1 MITAGSQHL
10 KKVELGEGEQFA
22 AGAHCSARG
31 KLARPIE
38 EEAADVVHLLL
49 VLLLLLR
56 CHCRPPQTPPRRA
69 QLHRKHSAQYAS
81 FIINVASLCFTTFS
95 SRLYLDCNGQK
106 IIRIA
111 TILLTCSTLSSLPWC
126 LARAAPIRF
135 TCLVATLWKP
145 PSAICS
151 QCVPGCPLSSSM
163 GLLGF
168 ALANP
173 TPPVPPRAT

>member
-38 EEAADVVHLLL
+38 EEAAGVVHLLL

-56 CHCRPPQTPPRRA
+56 CHCRPPRTPLRCA

-81 FIINVASLCFTTFS
+81 FIINVASLCSITFTS
-95 SRLYLDCNGQK
+95 SVHGHLPLASCQSDSHSILLRLSDLVRLYLY
-106 IIRIA
+106 
-111 TILLTCSTLSSLPWC
+111 
-126 LARAAPIRF
+126 
-135 TCLVATLWKP
+135 
-145 PSAICS
+145 
-151 QCVPGCPLSSSM
+151 
-163 GLLGF
+163 
-168 ALANP
+168 
-173 TPPVPPRAT
+173 

>member
-56 CHCRPPQTPPRRA
+56 CHCTMCC
-69 QLHRKHSAQYAS
+69 LYSMFS
-81 FIINVASLCFTTFS
+81 FQPNKV
-95 SRLYLDCNGQK
+95 RL
-106 IIRIA
+106 
-111 TILLTCSTLSSLPWC
+111 TLKFL
-126 LARAAPIRF
+126 F
-135 TCLVATLWKP
+135 
-145 PSAICS
+145 
-151 QCVPGCPLSSSM
+151 
-163 GLLGF
+163 
-168 ALANP
+168 
-173 TPPVPPRAT
+173 

>member
-22 AGAHCSARG
+22 AGAHCSVRG

-38 EEAADVVHLLL
+38 EEAAGVVHLLL

-81 FIINVASLCFTTFS
+81 FIINVASLCSITFTS
-95 SRLYLDCNGQK
+95 SVHGHLPLASCQSDSRSITQ
-106 IIRIA
+106 II
-111 TILLTCSTLSSLPWC
+111 
-126 LARAAPIRF
+126 
-135 TCLVATLWKP
+135 
-145 PSAICS
+145 
-151 QCVPGCPLSSSM
+151 
-163 GLLGF
+163 
-168 ALANP
+168 
-173 TPPVPPRAT
+173 